1 MLLEIRLIVKIWF
14 ILINGKVIITH
25 CTALFTP
32 EQELTSP
39 TCSTDLTCWNIEM
52 NVVHEHDV
60 IVKCLV
66 ECTSIKFCGSV
77 FVVVHMN
84 VFAIGVNPSP
94 LNNQNPGSCFQ
105 NA

>member
-1 MLLEIRLIVKIWF
+1 
-14 ILINGKVIITH
+14 
-25 CTALFTP
+25 
-32 EQELTSP
+32 
-39 TCSTDLTCWNIEM
+39 M